1 VTETRPLALCLGEIL
16 WDFLPDGLFP
26 GGASLNAAY
35 HMHHH
40 GVNARVVSAVGRDG
54 LGDELLRRCTS
65 WGLATDGIARL
76 GDAPT
81 GHVRVAIGSNGDARF
96 DIVTNVAWDKIPVT
110 EANLRA
116 ATQADAFVYGSLA
129 QRSAPNRIT
138 FTRLLA
144 ALPKRALRVFDANLR
159 PPYDDLELVRE
170 LARKATLWKVNA
182 TEAARL
188 ANESESPGREEIHAR
203 LLAETSGCGFVV
215 VTAGARGAGMLRD
228 GRWLWEPGRPMQV
241 ADTVGAGDAFV
252 ASLVAHLLQ
261 GKMPDEEVLSRACRL
276 GEWVASQRGATP
288 VYPSQAGR
296 SDRHQVTSNKRALR
310 THS

>member
-1 VTETRPLALCLGEIL
+1 MNETRPLVLCFGEIL
-16 WDFLPDGLFP
+16 WDFLPDGLFL

-35 HMHHH
+35 HMHRH
-40 GVNARVVSAVGRDG
+40 GVDARVISAVGRDV
-54 LGDELLRRCTS
+54 LGDELLRRCTN

-76 GDAPT
+76 ADVPT
-81 GHVRVAIGSNGDARF
+81 GHVRVAVGRNGDARF
-96 DIVTNVAWDKIPVT
+96 DIVANVAWDQIPAT
-110 EANLRA
+110 DANLRA
-116 ATQADAFVYGSLA
+116 AAEADAFVFGSLA
-129 QRSAPNRIT
+129 QRSPSNRAT
-138 FTRLLA
+138 LGRLLA

-159 PPYDDLELVRE
+159 PPYDELELVRE
-170 LARKATLWKVNA
+170 LARHATIFKLNA

-188 ANESESPGREEIHAR
+188 AANEAEKPGREEAHAR
-203 LLAETSGCGFVV
+203 LVAEMSGCGFVV

-261 GKMPDEEVLSRACRL
+261 GKIPDAGILSRACRL

-288 VYPSQAGR
+288 AY
-296 SDRHQVTSNKRALR
+296 T
-310 THS
+310 